1 MAHPYHHSL
10 SSVRK
15 WGGSPFDYLPLHS
28 WFDLMWT
35 GKSFFSRYSAEVV
48 VPVVHRRGPAVR
60 VARIDAQAERTAGR
74 CLWTHRGEHRA
85 VCHFSY
91 SPALRMG
98 IINGRELRVAP
109 RFEFPLWVDS
119 GPSPQPPAT
128 TRLRR
133 ERTCVA
139 IAPLRGSTP
148 NRP

>member
-10 SSVRK
+10 SSMRK
-15 WGGSPFDYLPLHS
+15 WGGEVCDYLPLHS

-85 VCHFSY
+85 VCHISY
-91 SPALRMG
+91 SPALPMG

-109 RFEFPLWVDS
+109 QFEFPLWVDS
-119 GPSPQPPAT
+119 GPSSRPPPT
-128 TRLRR
+128 GEMRR
-133 ERTCVA
+133 
-139 IAPLRGSTP
+139 
-148 NRP
+148 

>member
-74 CLWTHRGEHRA
+74 CLWTHRGERPENA
-85 VCHFSY
+85 IT
-91 SPALRMG
+91 LRQPTDRGEDRLMG
-98 IINGRELRVAP
+98 M
-109 RFEFPLWVDS
+109 
-119 GPSPQPPAT
+119 
-128 TRLRR
+128 
-133 ERTCVA
+133 
-139 IAPLRGSTP
+139 
-148 NRP
+148 

>member
-10 SSVRK
+10 SSVKK
-15 WGGSPFDYLPLHS
+15 WGGSVFDYLPLHS

-85 VCHFSY
+85 ACPISRFRAYWNQRPRPTRSASVWISTAGGFLLFPIC
-91 SPALRMG
+91 PARDAHTLKAV
-98 IINGRELRVAP
+98 IYYVKP
-109 RFEFPLWVDS
+109 
-119 GPSPQPPAT
+119 
-128 TRLRR
+128 
-133 ERTCVA
+133 
-139 IAPLRGSTP
+139 
-148 NRP
+148 